1 MLTAVAEFPYLSHCT
16 TKQTDSKNWPIDE
29 MNKQI
34 EPLLQVIEERLRTR
48 KRALLERVRP
58 VEFLG
63 PLAASSTVATHTAV
77 LPVLVEGLD
86 DVLLGRMKKRPHGK

>member
-1 MLTAVAEFPYLSHCT
+1 
-16 TKQTDSKNWPIDE
+16 

-34 EPLLQVIEERLRTR
+34 EPLLQAIEARLRAG

-58 VEFLG
+58 VEFLE
-63 PLAASSTVATHTAV
+63 PLAASSTVATQTAV

-86 DVLLGRMKKRPHGK
+86 NVLLGRMKERPHDK

>member
-1 MLTAVAEFPYLSHCT
+1 
-16 TKQTDSKNWPIDE
+16 

-34 EPLLQVIEERLRTR
+34 EPLLQAIEARLRAG

-58 VEFLG
+58 VEFLE

-77 LPVLVEGLD
+77 LPVLIESWE
-86 DVLLGRMKKRPHGK
+86 DVPQVRLKKRPHDK